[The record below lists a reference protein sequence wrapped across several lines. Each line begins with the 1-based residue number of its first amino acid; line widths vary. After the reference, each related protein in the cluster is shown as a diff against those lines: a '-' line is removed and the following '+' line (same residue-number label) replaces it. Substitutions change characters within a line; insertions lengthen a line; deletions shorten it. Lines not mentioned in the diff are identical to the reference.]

1 MTAVWYSAA
10 PLFARRGAR
19 RAYPAGKERR
29 IFRGEALRAFPLIF
43 LRPPVLSDCG
53 GLSRKG
59 RAAVRCGS
67 RQTPVPGGLAGGI
80 RTGYRIGWND
90 ILWDSSYR
98 MIAYSQKIIYLQAVT
113 VVCIRT
119 EAAQEAILRPASY

>member
-43 LRPPVLSDCG
+43 LRPPVLTDCG

-67 RQTPVPGGLAGGI
+67 RQTPVPAALPVESVPVTVPAGTIFCGI
-80 RTGYRIGWND
+80 RGIG
-90 ILWDSSYR
+90 
-98 MIAYSQKIIYLQAVT
+98 
-113 VVCIRT
+113 
-119 EAAQEAILRPASY
+119 

>member
-67 RQTPVPGGLAGGI
+67 RQTPVPAALPVESVPVTVPAGTIFCGI
-80 RTGYRIGWND
+80 SRIG
-90 ILWDSSYR
+90 
-98 MIAYSQKIIYLQAVT
+98 
-113 VVCIRT
+113 
-119 EAAQEAILRPASY
+119 

>member
-1 MTAVWYSAA
+1 MTEVWYSAA

-67 RQTPVPGGLAGGI
+67 RQTPVPAALPVESVPVTVPGETIFCGI
-80 RTGYRIGWND
+80 RRIG
-90 ILWDSSYR
+90 
-98 MIAYSQKIIYLQAVT
+98 
-113 VVCIRT
+113 
-119 EAAQEAILRPASY
+119 

>member
-43 LRPPVLSDCG
+43 RRPPVLSDCG

-67 RQTPVPGGLAGGI
+67 RQTPVPAALPVESVPVTVSAGTIFCGI
-80 RTGYRIGWND
+80 RRIG
-90 ILWDSSYR
+90 
-98 MIAYSQKIIYLQAVT
+98 
-113 VVCIRT
+113 
-119 EAAQEAILRPASY
+119 

>member
-67 RQTPVPGGLAGGI
+67 RQTPVPAALPVESVPVTVPGGTIFCGI
-80 RTGYRIGWND
+80 RRIG
-90 ILWDSSYR
+90 
-98 MIAYSQKIIYLQAVT
+98 
-113 VVCIRT
+113 
-119 EAAQEAILRPASY
+119 